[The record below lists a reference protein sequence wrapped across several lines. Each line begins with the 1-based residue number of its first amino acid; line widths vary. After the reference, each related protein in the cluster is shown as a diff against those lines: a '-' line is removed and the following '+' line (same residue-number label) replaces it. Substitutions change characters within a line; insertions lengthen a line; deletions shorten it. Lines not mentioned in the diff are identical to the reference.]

1 MPAAGGEFGLI
12 ARHFT
17 HRTSTGAWASQ
28 GVGDDCALI
37 DLADRRLAVT
47 SDMLLA
53 GRHFFPD
60 VDPESLGHKA
70 LAVNLS
76 DLAAAGASPRAF
88 FLAIALPAADEA
100 WLTAF
105 SRGLMALARAH
116 GCALLGG
123 DTTRTPS
130 LREGPGP
137 LTICIT
143 AMGELPAGAGLSRA
157 GAAPGDEIWVS
168 GELGDAAAGLKLA
181 LGEIS
186 ADMADA
192 ATLRERLEWPQPRVA
207 LGEALRG
214 VASAAMDVSD
224 GLLGDLRHILERSG
238 VGAELV
244 WERIPLSPALRR
256 QPLAVQRDCALAGG
270 DDYELLFTAPPA
282 RRAALLAAGR
292 AAKVPLAHIG
302 QIGAAGLVLR
312 DAAGAPIELAA
323 SGYDHFA

>member
-1 MPAAGGEFGLI
+1 MAAAGGEFGLI

-17 HRTSTGAWASQ
+17 HPVHGAWASQ
-28 GVGDDCALI
+28 GVGDDCAFI
-37 DLADRRLAVT
+37 DFADRRLAVT

-88 FLAIALPAADEA
+88 FLSIALPAADEA
-100 WLTAF
+100 WLAAF
-105 SRGLMALARAH
+105 SRGLMALAEAH

-123 DTTRTPS
+123 DTTRTPT

-137 LTICIT
+137 LTINIT
-143 AMGELPAGAGLSRA
+143 AMGELPPGAGFSRA
-157 GAAPGDEIWVS
+157 GAAPGDELWVS
-168 GELGDAAAGLKLA
+168 GCLGDAAAGLKLA
-181 LGEIS
+181 LGEIT

-192 ATLRERLEWPQPRVA
+192 ATLRERLERPVPRVA

-224 GLLGDLRHILERSG
+224 GLLGDLGHILDRSG
-238 VGAELV
+238 VGAELN
-244 WERIPLSPALRR
+244 WDSIPISPALRR
-256 QPLAVQRDCALAGG
+256 QPLAVQRACALAGG
-270 DDYELLFTAPPA
+270 DDYELLFTAPAA
-282 RRAALLAAGR
+282 RRAAVLAAGR
-292 AAKVPLAHIG
+292 KAGVPLATIG
-302 QIGAAGLVLR
+302 RITQAGLVLR
-312 DAAGAPIELAA
+312 DAAGAPIEVAA
-323 SGYDHFA
+323 RGYDHFV